1 MRTLQLPR
9 TQTSDLAV
17 EELQRRQ
24 QQRTRARPVA
34 APTPRKTVMMAQT
47 TLHLLESCRT
57 GLLNE
62 SLGNEN
68 CNTSKISKLG

>member
-1 MRTLQLPR
+1 
-9 TQTSDLAV
+9 
-17 EELQRRQ
+17 
-24 QQRTRARPVA
+24 
-34 APTPRKTVMMAQT
+34 MMAQT
-47 TLHLLESCRT
+47 SACNRFKPEVQLEIQADWLINWRVIREKKTALHLLESCRT